1 MDQEKFGKFIK
12 EIRKKNNLTQKQLA
26 DKYNVTYR
34 YLDTVYEI
42 EVVKSKKESVVV
54 DRKTQVDG
62 FVKLEN
68 DGKVHKVVVHTR

>member
-1 MDQEKFGKFIK
+1 MILGL
-12 EIRKKNNLTQKQLA
+12 KKKGDKLYVVPA
-26 DKYNVTYR
+26 MPVAWEKYNVTYH

-42 EVVKSKKESVVV
+42 EVVKSKKDSIVV
-54 DRKTQVDG
+54 DRKKQVDG